1 MTQSHRCWFIRNI
14 WKSDY
19 HLNMTLGTDIKFT
32 LSFLSAKSLCWWKW
46 ILSYF
51 KTQKLW
57 SKDKLNTN
65 GWSLSSD
72 VDSAVLSILHT
83 SVTLTFQGQPLL
95 SNSCWTVF
103 FWTVFM
109 IYAPQSPTPLP
120 ILRLMRV
127 HMNKFSQPEGIP
139 AGTEPLRQLDLDL
152 EVHCKCNMLTGPSLG
167 DICGAL
173 RLWDSKLYFSGA
185 FFTCASHKAI
195 TLNPKLTHH
204 SLTASLS
211 PTYESIF

>member
-14 WKSDY
+14 WKSDDG
-19 HLNMTLGTDIKFT
+19 LNMTLGTDIKFT
-32 LSFLSAKSLCWWKW
+32 LSFLSAKLLCWWKW
-46 ILSYF
+46 VLSYL
-51 KTQKLW
+51 KTQKLC

-65 GWSLSSD
+65 GWNLSGD
-72 VDSAVLSILHT
+72 VDSVVLSVLHT
-83 SVTLTFQGQPLL
+83 SVTLTFQGQRLL

-109 IYAPQSPTPLP
+109 IYAPQSPAPLP
-120 ILRLMRV
+120 ILRLMQV
-127 HMNKFSQPEGIP
+127 HMRKFSW
-139 AGTEPLRQLDLDL
+139 TEALRHLDL
-152 EVHCKCNMLTGPSLG
+152 EAHCKCNMLIEPNLG
-167 DICGAL
+167 DICGVL
-173 RLWDSKLYFSGA
+173 RLWDGKLYFSGA
-185 FFTCASHKAI
+185 FFTFASHKAT